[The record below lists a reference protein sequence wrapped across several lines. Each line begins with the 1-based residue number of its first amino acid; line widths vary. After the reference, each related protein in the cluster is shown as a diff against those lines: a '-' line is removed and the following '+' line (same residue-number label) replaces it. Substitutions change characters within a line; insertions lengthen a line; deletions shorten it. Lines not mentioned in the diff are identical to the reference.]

1 MAVENL
7 NFLQIVQAV
16 FKEIRE
22 AAPTSLATPN
32 TRVQEVIEAVRNVYN
47 EVCSLNNGHMK
58 FLEADGS
65 ITLATG
71 DRDYSLAA
79 DVKEVSHE
87 GWIMD
92 NATELTYYDYP
103 AFMSKY
109 KDATETG
116 VPQAF
121 TLWGNEALIAYI
133 PTSTYNGKTVTY
145 PYWKQPDELSTDTD
159 IPLIP
164 NEFRRRCLIFGAV
177 AHLLQT
183 DGDASYKLFWDRY
196 MGGIEDLKR
205 SQCSIKPTK
214 ARVTHIF

>member
-7 NFLQIVQAV
+7 NFLQIVQEV
-16 FKEIRE
+16 FKEVRE
-22 AAPTSLATPN
+22 AEPTSLSNPN
-32 TRVQEVIEAVRNVYN
+32 TRVQEVMAAVKNIYN
-47 EVCSLNNGHMK
+47 EICSLNNGHMK
-58 FLEADGS
+58 FLEADGE

-71 DRDYSLAA
+71 DRDYALAA
-79 DVKEVSHE
+79 DVKEVSFD
-87 GWIMD
+87 GWILD
-92 NATELTYYDYP
+92 GSTEIT
-103 AFMSKY
+103 Y
-109 KDATETG
+109 KDYLSFIAKYRDPSATG
-116 VPQAF
+116 DPINF
-121 TLWGNEALIAYI
+121 TIWGNEVLIAYV
-133 PTSTYNGKTVTY
+133 PTASYNGKKIAY
-145 PYWKQPDELSTDTD
+145 PYWKQADDLTSDAD
-159 IPLIP
+159 VPLIP